1 MLPDSFVVLQH
12 GWMDMDRIWRG
23 GEHYIKFSKTENVHI
38 KGGARECCNVVR
50 FLDANM
56 TSDTLLIRA
65 DVGRLNRYF

>member
-1 MLPDSFVVLQH
+1 MKVNH
-12 GWMDMDRIWRG
+12 
-23 GEHYIKFSKTENVHI
+23 HYIKFSKSENVHI
-38 KGGARECCNVVR
+38 KAGVVCCCSAGECCNVVR

>member
-1 MLPDSFVVLQH
+1 MTGKL
-12 GWMDMDRIWRG
+12 
-23 GEHYIKFSKTENVHI
+23 YIKFSKTENVHI

>member
-1 MLPDSFVVLQH
+1 MLPDSFVVLQQD
-12 GWMDMDRIWRG
+12 DMAWQVKG
-23 GEHYIKFSKTENVHI
+23 KHYIKFGKTENVHI